1 VVNVPDRRNPEAWHA
16 EKSEIAHELRR
27 IAKEVE
33 KCKAKTYMWC
43 KRTIEQPTMMFRR
56 NPAMWSR

>member
-1 VVNVPDRRNPEAWHA
+1 MTRLADKLADLAKRVVVNVPDRRMPEQFHA

-33 KCKAKTYMWC
+33 RAKA
-43 KRTIEQPTMMFRR
+43 
-56 NPAMWSR
+56 